1 MKVEHL
7 ISCVSKDPRE
17 LAKQMNLQTDA
28 VIISRNAASA
38 PGQSKTTGRD
48 VINVINRARFL
59 LTSETRLKAG
69 FFFSSA
75 ADLL

>member
-1 MKVEHL
+1 
-7 ISCVSKDPRE
+7 
-17 LAKQMNLQTDA
+17 